1 MASARLIR
9 SEFQDLRSL
18 EIKEISKESLTL
30 KCLDLM
36 ASIQLQSLSVKHRKK
51 SSVKH
56 SMVKPILINFV
67 NFSTIFCPGLS
78 EKMHYHL

>member
-1 MASARLIR
+1 MASTRLIR

-18 EIKEISKESLTL
+18 EMKEISKESLTL

-36 ASIQLQSLSVKHRKK
+36 ANIQLQSSSVKHRKK

-56 SMVKPILINFV
+56 SMVEPILINFV
-67 NFSTIFCPGLS
+67 NFSTIFCPRLS
-78 EKMHYHL
+78 EEKHYYL

>member
-1 MASARLIR
+1 MASTRLIR

-18 EIKEISKESLTL
+18 EMKEISKESLTL

-36 ASIQLQSLSVKHRKK
+36 ASIQLQSSSVKHRKK

-67 NFSTIFCPGLS
+67 NFSTIFCPRLS
-78 EKMHYHL
+78 EEKHYYL